1 MGGSKNLNLS
11 FFNLALPLISS
22 TPHPGVISEECRTFR
37 YGILG
42 IGLSQEACTPF
53 AIRQELILIT

>member
-37 YGILG
+37 YGNWELG
-42 IGLSQEACTPF
+42 IGNW
-53 AIRQELILIT
+53 ELDFLK